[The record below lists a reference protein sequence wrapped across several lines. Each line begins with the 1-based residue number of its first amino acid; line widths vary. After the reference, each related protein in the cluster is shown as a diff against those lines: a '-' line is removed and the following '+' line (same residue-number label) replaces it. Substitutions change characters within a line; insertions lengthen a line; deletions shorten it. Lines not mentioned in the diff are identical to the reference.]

1 MSVVW
6 KGLISA
12 VALVG
17 VFSTSVYAEDT
28 LSVEQARAAI
38 APFYESFNIAP
49 NRDAQQLVLSATADN
64 WESCSADDVC
74 KPRAEAAKTIG
85 GFGKA
90 IPDLKWEIKEV
101 LVAGNRVIVRGEG
114 SGTPA
119 VDFMGV
125 PHSGKGFKL
134 MSIDIHHIENGK
146 IAGKTYHIEDW
157 AGALRQLSAK

>member
-1 MSVVW
+1 MSKLVKSLISVVV
-6 KGLISA
+6 LAASA
-12 VALVG
+12 QVAQA
-17 VFSTSVYAEDT
+17 AELT
-28 LSVEQARAAI
+28 EAQAREVI
-38 APFYESFNIAP
+38 APFYASFNVAP
-49 NRDAQQLVLSATADN
+49 DKDSTKLVLDATADN

-101 LVAGNRVIVRGEG
+101 LVSGNRVIVRGEG

-125 PHSGKGFKL
+125 PHSGKSFKL

-146 IAGKTYHIEDW
+146 LAGKTYHLEDW

>member
-1 MSVVW
+1 MSKLLKSLVSSLLVV
-6 KGLISA
+6 GSMQ
-12 VALVG
+12 VAQ
-17 VFSTSVYAEDT
+17 AAD
-28 LSVEQARAAI
+28 LSEAQAREAI
-38 APFYESFNIAP
+38 KPFYDAFTVAP
-49 NRDAQQLVLSATADN
+49 DRDSEKLVLAGTADN

-74 KPRAEAAKTIG
+74 KPRVEAAKTIG

-101 LVAGNRVIVRGEG
+101 VVYGNRVVVRGEG

-125 PHSGKGFKL
+125 PHNGKSFKL
-134 MSIDIHHIENGK
+134 MSIDIHHIENDK
-146 IAGKTYHIEDW
+146 IAGKTYHLEDW